1 MGAHTPPGP
10 QVQHSET
17 GDALWVSLGRKGP
30 AETYALDYVVERK
43 GIKDLVES
51 IRGGRYERQKYALR
65 RCGLRRV
72 MYLIEGTPEA
82 EVAGV
87 GHTSPPLHRLL
98 LRLLVPSWLPGMPTR
113 SPAANM
119 HWAI

>member
-1 MGAHTPPGP
+1 MHPSRAAP

-17 GDALWVSLGRKGP
+17 GDALWVARSRRSP
-30 AETYALDYVVERK
+30 FETYALDYVVERK

-51 IRGGRYERQKYALR
+51 IKGGRYERQKYALR

-87 GHTSPPLHRLL
+87 SDMIIPPWQGSCR
-98 LRLLVPSWLPGMPTR
+98 
-113 SPAANM
+113 PACCVKCEVIQTAPL
-119 HWAI
+119 